1 MFGKEDVRQW
11 HVEMFPLL
19 DKGNVIALGYLIYY
33 FLSTVPLTIEQ
44 LNTAS
49 KFYSNT
55 RFQSKFLIQFG

>member
-1 MFGKEDVRQW
+1 MFGKEDVRQR

-33 FLSTVPLTIEQ
+33 FLSTVPLMIEQ

-55 RFQSKFLIQFG
+55 RFQ